1 MKGII
6 DVFNMDNISVEV
18 RCNIIIQLGI
28 CVNAKYS
35 YNLTEPLVYE
45 LVKQLDPNHK
55 ILEDNHY
62 LKFINK

>member
-1 MKGII
+1 MKEII
-6 DVFNMDNISVEV
+6 DVFNMDNISIEV

-28 CVNAKYS
+28 CINAKYS

-45 LVKQLDPNHK
+45 LVKQLDPNNY
-55 ILEDNHY
+55 ILTDKHY